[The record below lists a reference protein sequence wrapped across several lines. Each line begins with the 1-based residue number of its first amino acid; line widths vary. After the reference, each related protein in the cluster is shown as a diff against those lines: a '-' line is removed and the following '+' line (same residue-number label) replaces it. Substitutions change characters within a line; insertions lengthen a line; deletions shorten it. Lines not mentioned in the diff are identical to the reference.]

1 MSGII
6 IEESGM
12 RFGDYEETDVFY
24 IEKSEQYQKTLK
36 PSGIKSCEI
45 LLLRNKMLLFIEAK
59 KTCPNYFEASSTEE
73 KKQKYEKYVN
83 DIVQKMKDSR

>member
-1 MSGII
+1 MVSSVIDGKVEYDENSGKW
-6 IEESGM
+6 
-12 RFGDYEETDVFY
+12 FY

-36 PSGIKSCEI
+36 PSGIKSCEF